1 MMGEEEMDLQLK
13 AMASY
18 PRLQHF
24 KKGISRISQWT
35 GSEHKETERVFVGL
49 LAGGFDAQFQIH
61 MTKTLTK
68 LNECLEVF
76 YASKDVFKDLD
87 IRSDFNIPKLHTL
100 LHYVKLI
107 KLFGAANGFNAELP
121 KCPYIDY
128 AKEAY
133 QSRAIWLQHQDA
145 INLQGFFL
153 LWQIANSALLGSE
166 GLKTVG
172 VESDMTDS
180 EVEELGLNCTP
191 VGRLTPSAIDHFDVY
206 KQVAFVVPPNLQT
219 SKMGQ
224 CLQLHCSPGSIVSQT
239 SRKGASPTYFNMAL
253 VIKNREE
260 FEGGLSL
267 ALVHIWLV
275 SVDTYGHGHRS
286 YIRLQY
292 EQRLEMLIC
301 PDYNSVKK
309 W

>member
-1 MMGEEEMDLQLK
+1 
-13 AMASY
+13 
-18 PRLQHF
+18 
-24 KKGISRISQWT
+24 
-35 GSEHKETERVFVGL
+35 
-49 LAGGFDAQFQIH
+49 

-191 VGRLTPSAIDHFDVY
+191 VGRVSDEAYKSLNRTSRVIAKRCLLPGISVNNLEALHGAKKFLPNLTSYLWMTFPTCQLTPSAIDHFDVY

-267 ALVHIWLV
+267 ALGGCYRV
-275 SVDTYGHGHRS
+275 SYFS
-286 YIRLQY
+286 
-292 EQRLEMLIC
+292 
-301 PDYNSVKK
+301 
-309 W
+309 